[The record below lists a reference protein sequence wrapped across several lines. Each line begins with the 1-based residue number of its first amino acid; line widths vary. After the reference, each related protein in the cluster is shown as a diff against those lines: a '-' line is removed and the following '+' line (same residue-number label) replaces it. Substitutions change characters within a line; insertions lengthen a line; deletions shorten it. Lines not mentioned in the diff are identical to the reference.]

1 MLTEPIDLVVG
12 GFRVLGTLCLPEKSK
27 GVVFTILH
35 GLPSTPEPV
44 EKKGYLDLASLFTER
59 GVAAA
64 LINLRG
70 TGGSEGY
77 FSLLSWVEDTEA
89 CLRYLSSRLEGY
101 KQYLIGF
108 SAGGV
113 VAIYV
118 AANNQKVKGVV
129 SCSAPYST
137 LSTNVA
143 RSILEQALSAGLIRG
158 DGSSDFIDR
167 VLSQSSNYAPARWIR
182 SIAPRPIIIAH
193 GELDELVPVK
203 DAYKLYYV
211 AREPKKLLLFNAGHR
226 LRANPENMVMIIE
239 EALTFFNT

>member
-1 MLTEPIDLVVG
+1 MHTEPLELLVC
-12 GFRVLGTLCLPEKSK
+12 GFRVRGTLCLPEK
-27 GVVFTILH
+27 GRDVVFAVLH

-44 EKKGYLDLASLFTER
+44 EQKGYLELASLFTKR

-77 FSLLSWVEDTEA
+77 FSLPNWAQDTEA

-118 AANNQKVKGVV
+118 AANNPNIKGVV
-129 SCSAPYST
+129 SCSAPYTINPSAVRP
-137 LSTNVA
+137 L
-143 RSILEQALSAGLIRG
+143 LERALSAGVIRG
-158 DGSSDFIDR
+158 DRRPDFVER
-167 VLSQSSNYAPARWIR
+167 VIFESLKYMPQKWVRA
-182 SIAPRPIIIAH
+182 IAPRPIVIAH
-193 GELDELVPVK
+193 GRLDELVPVEE
-203 DAYKLYYV
+203 AYRLYE
-211 AREPKKLLLFNAGHR
+211 AAQEPKKLLLFNAGHR
-226 LRANPENMVMIIE
+226 LRANPADMEKIVE
-239 EALTFFNT
+239 EALAFFNP